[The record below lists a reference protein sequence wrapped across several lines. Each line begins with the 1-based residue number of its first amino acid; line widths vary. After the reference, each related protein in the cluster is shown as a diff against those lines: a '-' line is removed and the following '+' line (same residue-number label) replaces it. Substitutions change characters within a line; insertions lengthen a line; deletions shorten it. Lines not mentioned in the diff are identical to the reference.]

1 MSVCC
6 MNIGGFMIKHLV
18 SHGNSKALVIDKTL
32 LQSAGLNEN
41 TAFQITVHPNGLT
54 IQSINEEEASIE
66 EFKKSAD
73 KLLKSKDKLWKRLA
87 DR

>member
-1 MSVCC
+1 
-6 MNIGGFMIKHLV
+6 MIKYLV

-32 LQSAGLNEN
+32 LQSAGLNEH

-54 IQSINEEEASIE
+54 IQSISEEASAE

-73 KLLKSKDKLWKRLA
+73 KLLKSKHKLWKSLA
-87 DR
+87 DK